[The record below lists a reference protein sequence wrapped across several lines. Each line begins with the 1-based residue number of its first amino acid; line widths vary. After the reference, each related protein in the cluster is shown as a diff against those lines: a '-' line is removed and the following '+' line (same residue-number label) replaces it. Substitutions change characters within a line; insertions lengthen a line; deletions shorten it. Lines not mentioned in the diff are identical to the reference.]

1 MKARINHGHNTWE
14 VDYDRP
20 VDLSIPLCS
29 EGGVQA
35 WGVGPARIE
44 PYRFGGQTFSVEAG
58 SPVNFCELQ
67 FGPHAHVTHTET
79 SGHIREK
86 GETVNRVLPF
96 FRGPARLISIEP
108 EVHNGM
114 ASIGADQ
121 VMEKLQTEVTG
132 ALVIRTLPNSPDK
145 KSAQYTGRNPA
156 FLEPEAMQYI
166 LNSGVEHL
174 LVDLPSVDPERDG
187 GAVRAHRIF
196 WGADDFPEARSG
208 ATITELI
215 YVPGDIQD
223 GDYWL
228 ELHVAPVESDA
239 SPSRPL
245 LFPLKKIL

>member
-1 MKARINHGHNTWE
+1 MKAYIYYGPDTWE

-20 VDLSIPLCS
+20 EDLSIPLRS

-44 PYRFGGQTFSVEAG
+44 PYRAGGRTYSVEAG

-79 SGHIREK
+79 QGHIRVKE
-86 GETVNRVLPF
+86 ETINRILPF
-96 FRGPARLISIEP
+96 FRGPARLITVEP
-108 EVHNGM
+108 EIREGIS
-114 ASIGADQ
+114 SIGAQ
-121 VMEKLQTEVTG
+121 QLLSELGSGVPT
-132 ALVIRTLPNSPDK
+132 ALLVRTLPNGPEK
-145 KSAQYTGRNPA
+145 KSTRYSGRNPA
-156 FLEPEAMQYI
+156 FIEPGAMRRIVEA
-166 LNSGVEHL
+166 GVDHL

-187 GAVRAHRIF
+187 GALRAHRIF
-196 WGADDFPEARSG
+196 WGGDDFPESREG

-215 YVPGDIQD
+215 YVPGNIPD

-245 LFPLKKIL
+245 LFPLKKIK